1 MENQSIAPL
10 NRGDFMKRTIAVA
23 IVALVFIM
31 AGQSAIAHHSAAMF
45 DPQKVKELTG
55 TIKEF
60 QWKNPHV
67 WIQIYVQN
75 SAGAKEEW
83 SVEGGGPNSLSR
95 QGWRPTTFKPGDAV
109 TIKVNPMKD
118 GSAGGMFVGAKL
130 ADGTTI
136 GNWDREAA
144 Q

>member
-1 MENQSIAPL
+1 
-10 NRGDFMKRTIAVA
+10 MKRIIPVLIIGCAFCLAAQTS
-23 IVALVFIM
+23 L
-31 AGQSAIAHHSAAMF
+31 AHHSAAMF
-45 DPQKVKELTG
+45 DNQKVKELTG

-67 WIQIYVQN
+67 WIQVYVQAP
-75 SAGAKEEW
+75 SGAKEEW
-83 SVEGGGPNSLSR
+83 SIEGGGPNSLSR

-118 GSAGGMFVGAKL
+118 GSTGGQFIGAKL
-130 ADGTTI
+130 ADGKTI
-136 GNWDREAA
+136 GNWGSEGA

>member
-1 MENQSIAPL
+1 
-10 NRGDFMKRTIAVA
+10 MKRIFAVLIAAIALFAVA
-23 IVALVFIM
+23 
-31 AGQSAIAHHSAAMF
+31 QSALAHHSAAMF
-45 DPQKVKELTG
+45 DPEKVKELTG

-67 WIQIYVQN
+67 WIQINVQN
-75 SAGAKEEW
+75 AAGAKEEW

-95 QGWRPTTFKPGDAV
+95 QGWRPTTFKPGDTV

-118 GSAGGMFVGAKL
+118 GSAAGMFVGAKL
-130 ADGTTI
+130 PDGKTI
-136 GNWDREAA
+136 GNFD